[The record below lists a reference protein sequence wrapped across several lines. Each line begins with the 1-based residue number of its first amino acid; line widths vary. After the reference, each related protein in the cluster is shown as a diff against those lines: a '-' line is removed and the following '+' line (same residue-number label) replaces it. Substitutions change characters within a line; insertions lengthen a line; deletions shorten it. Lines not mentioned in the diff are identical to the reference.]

1 MRVLSLIRGL
11 WIGGRG
17 VLAGFPA
24 DIESL
29 DPFDLF
35 GQWYTAARKSGLILP
50 EAMTLATAT
59 TNGRPSARMVLLKE
73 FDQQGFV
80 FYTNLAS
87 RKSRELQDNPYAALV
102 MYWGLLQRQVRVEGK
117 VVRLP
122 RERDA
127 TYFDTRPRGS
137 QIGAWASR
145 QSEVLPRAEK
155 LREKYRE
162 YESRFAGMDVP
173 LPEFWGGF
181 RLVPDHIEFWQ
192 GRANRLHDRLVFSR
206 TNGQWSAKR
215 LYP

>member
-1 MRVLSLIRGL
+1 
-11 WIGGRG
+11 
-17 VLAGFPA
+17 
-24 DIESL
+24 
-29 DPFDLF
+29 
-35 GQWYTAARKSGLILP
+35 
-50 EAMTLATAT
+50 
-59 TNGRPSARMVLLKE
+59 MVLLKE